1 MMYPHLY
8 LLIAVAGLL
17 CQTAIAQENTVTSG
31 NYRIQYC
38 GKGPGSKAAR
48 LQRLLPQFRNNLK
61 LVLADVNQSTT
72 SKAYQAYF
80 KSQANAAKVKS
91 IFQAIA
97 DGIQLHIAVP
107 GAPSKFYHPVYPT
120 LLCLDPSMPNVAKL
134 HAVCGTTRGG
144 GGKPAASIIPHS
156 QFMVLCPEFWHFRK
170 GADRTDC
177 PQVKRNKFVPDDHR
191 IVINK
196 FGVFVHEFA
205 HAYTHNWDPKE
216 TYRPM
221 DAVKLSAK
229 KSLKNANNFALYAA
243 SEYSPLSAEVFSTKK
258 PSEKLTKA
266 IKVSLRVVPNTLI
279 RSFSRTR
286 SVYYKKF
293 PKSTQPTS
301 SHR

>member
-1 MMYPHLY
+1 MYPHLY

-38 GKGPGSKAAR
+38 GIGPGSKAAR
-48 LQRLLPQFRNNLK
+48 LQTLLPQFRNNLK
-61 LVLADVNQSTT
+61 LVLADVKRGTT

-80 KSQANAAKVKS
+80 KSQANAAKVES

-120 LLCLDPSMPNVAKL
+120 MLCLDPSMPNVAKL
-134 HAVCGTTRGG
+134 QAVCMTTRG

-156 QFMVLCPEFWHFRK
+156 QFMVLCPDFWHLRK
-170 GADRTDC
+170 GADRTNC

-191 IVINK
+191 IMINK

-205 HAYTHNWDPKE
+205 HAYTHKWDPKE
-216 TYRPM
+216 IYSPM

-229 KSLKNANNFALYAA
+229 HSLKNANNFALYAA
-243 SEYSPLSAEVFSTKK
+243 SEYFPLSAEVFSTKK
-258 PSEKLTKA
+258 PNGKLTEA

-279 RSFSRTR
+279 RISSGTR
-286 SVYYKKF
+286 SVYYRKF
-293 PKSTQPTS
+293 PKSTQPTW